1 MGSKQNAVFRCFDNN
16 IWSRR
21 LTMIKNLSGMY
32 ETVEYENKRF
42 VMLYDNDD
50 YEEYPVHWHN
60 AVEIIIPLHNGF
72 SVTSGGVEYNL
83 NEKEIIIIP
92 PGELHQMPAR
102 EGRRIIFQCDNS
114 VLSEV
119 STLEAITPVFASAI
133 HITPEL
139 DKDLYVIAR
148 KGILD
153 IYTEYYSR
161 EPMADVKIYINLI
174 RMLTAVREFQIRQ
187 VNEAAMNSIST
198 DDSRKFSYVM
208 KYINQNYTEEISL
221 EKLAS
226 IAGYSKYHF
235 SRIFKEYNNMS
246 YIQYINNKR
255 IKAAERLLVDPELS
269 ITEVAMR
276 SGFASLTTFN
286 RAFRKAK
293 NCTPSEFK
301 KLYKLSEKM

>member
-1 MGSKQNAVFRCFDNN
+1 
-16 IWSRR
+16 
-21 LTMIKNLSGMY
+21 MIKNLSGMY

-42 VMLYDNDD
+42 VMLYDND
-50 YEEYPVHWHN
+50 EIEAYPVHWHN

-72 SVTSGGVEYNL
+72 SVTSGGTDYNL

-114 VLSEV
+114 VISEV
-119 STLEAITPVFASAI
+119 PTLDAIMPVFSSAI
-133 HITPEL
+133 HITPDL
-139 DKDLYVIAR
+139 DKELYVIAR

-153 IYTEYYSR
+153 IYSEYYSK
-161 EPMADVKIYINLI
+161 EPMADVRIYMYLIKI
-174 RMLTAVREFQIRQ
+174 LTAVREFQIRQ
-187 VNEAAMNSIST
+187 STEAAVNNICT
-198 DDSRKFSYVM
+198 DDSRKFSFVM

-235 SRIFKEYNNMS
+235 SRIFKEYNGMS
-246 YIQYINNKR
+246 YIQYINTKR
-255 IKAAERLLVDPELS
+255 IKAAERLLIDPELS
-269 ITEVAMR
+269 ITDVAMR
-276 SGFASLTTFN
+276 AGFASLTTFN

-293 NCTPSEFK
+293 NCTPTEFK
-301 KLYKLSEKM
+301 KMYKLSER

>member
-1 MGSKQNAVFRCFDNN
+1 
-16 IWSRR
+16 
-21 LTMIKNLSGMY
+21 MIKNLSGMY